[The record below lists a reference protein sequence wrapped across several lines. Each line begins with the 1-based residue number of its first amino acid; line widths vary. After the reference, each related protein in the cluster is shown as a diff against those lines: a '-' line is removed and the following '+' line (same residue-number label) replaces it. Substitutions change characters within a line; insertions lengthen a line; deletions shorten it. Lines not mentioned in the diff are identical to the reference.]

1 MSAKSARVKKLAL
14 LAMFTAIG
22 AVLITLVH
30 FPLFPAAP
38 FLQYDPA
45 DVPILIAAFAFGPVA
60 GILVTVLASFIQA
73 FFLGGDGIYGF
84 LMHVIATGILVTVA
98 STLYRKFHTR
108 TGAIIG
114 LLLGTFAMGVGMMIA
129 NHFITPFY
137 MGAPTEMVDAMLVTV
152 ILPFNLLKAG
162 INLLSP
168 SWSTSLCPST
178 SSTARSLPRPP
189 RRPPAR
195 SEQIPNAPR
204 SQRGA
209 GRSAIPRYEPGRH

>member
-129 NHFITPFY
+129 NHF
-137 MGAPTEMVDAMLVTV
+137 
-152 ILPFNLLKAG
+152 
-162 INLLSP
+162 
-168 SWSTSLCPST
+168 SLCPST
-178 SSTARSLPRPP
+178 SSTARSLPRLP

-204 SQRGA
+204 LPKRRGA
-209 GRSAIPRYEPGRH
+209 FCYSAI